1 MIDQQIVRLQITMN
15 NAPAMQV
22 FYSEDHLG
30 YILLSPVFWEPAQDF
45 DKGSTVTAIQILHDQ
60 IEIVFAR
67 ERPIE
72 FGNEVAFPLPH
83 HDGTF
88 SLDISYL
95 IFGNHV
101 GLFENFDREVFSRRL
116 FLGQIDAA
124 KGAFANRFDDL
135 EIFDRR
141 RRWAGLRLTG

>member
-1 MIDQQIVRLQITMN
+1 MD

-22 FYSEDHLG
+22 FYSENHLG
-30 YILLSPVFWEPAQDF
+30 YILLGPVFWEPAQDF
-45 DKGSTVTAIQILHDQ
+45 DKGSTVATIQILHDQ

-72 FGNEVAFPLPH
+72 LCDEIAFPLPH

-101 GLFENFDREVFSRRL
+101 RLFENFDREVFPSRL
-116 FLGQIDAA
+116 LLGQIDAA
-124 KGAFANRFDDL
+124 EGTFANRFDDL
-135 EIFDRR
+135 EIFD
-141 RRWAGLRLTG
+141 